1 MNSTFPM
8 LCLETGD
15 GDNNQRWSWL
25 RTMNMVGESQ
35 MHDVVILW
43 EFLTC
48 KQLNILNDIICRML
62 QAGPGSGANPK
73 EIKKRLKTGLDCLK
87 KGLAILEVVNLQIY
101 SLTFPQKK
109 PF

>member
-1 MNSTFPM
+1 
-8 LCLETGD
+8 
-15 GDNNQRWSWL
+15 
-25 RTMNMVGESQ
+25 MNMVGESQ